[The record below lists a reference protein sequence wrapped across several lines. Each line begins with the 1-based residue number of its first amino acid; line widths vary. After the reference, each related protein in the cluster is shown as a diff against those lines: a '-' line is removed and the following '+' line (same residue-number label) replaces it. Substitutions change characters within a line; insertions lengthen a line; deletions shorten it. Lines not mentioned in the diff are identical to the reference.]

1 MFAVFLNQSYT
12 SGSEEKIRLFQME
25 VEPRLILI
33 YFIRETDTN
42 NQCKIATSKLRKT
55 VE

>member
-1 MFAVFLNQSYT
+1 
-12 SGSEEKIRLFQME
+12 ME
-25 VEPRLILI
+25 VEPRRTLI

-42 NQCKIATSKLRKT
+42 NQCKIATSKQRKT